1 MDKELINVLSK
12 LLDEKL
18 EPIKEQIVELKEDVN
33 ILKENQNSIIKR
45 IDTIEYKFDMIHE
58 QVVKNAEDIADIRK
72 DLTFMEDVT
81 AKNSY
86 NISKYLFENV
96 DNKRG

>member
-18 EPIKEQIVELKEDVN
+18 DPIKEQIVELKE
-33 ILKENQNSIIKR
+33 NQNSIIKR
-45 IDTIEYKFDMIHE
+45 LDTIEDKIDMIHE

-86 NISKYLFENV
+86 NISKYLFQNV